1 MDEKVTYVLEI
12 RSPYKDIGK
21 TISYLFTNKKPLY
34 IAKNENDNERF
45 IHYGHLEYLAD
56 ITKIKAMPSGF
67 VIHIDKEKVT
77 EIIIDE

>member
-1 MDEKVTYVLEI
+1 MNEKVTYVVEI
-12 RSPYKDIGK
+12 LTPYKNIKQAILDM
-21 TISYLFTNKKPLY
+21 FNDDVPLY
-34 IAKNENDNERF
+34 LAKDVGTNSKNGE
-45 IHYGHLEYLAD
+45 LEYLAD

>member
-21 TISYLFTNKKPLY
+21 TISNLFTNKKPLY
-34 IAKNENDNERF
+34 IAKNENDN
-45 IHYGHLEYLAD
+45 GHLEYLAD

-67 VIHIDKEKVT
+67 VIHIDKERVT